1 MEQVLPQKRRIG
13 ISQGE
18 LAGVAILVVGAIL
31 MFWKT
36 TDVRLSA
43 LELRMNGQDKMQE
56 QINLKLD
63 KLQESINTVNLTLK
77 DKVDRKQ

>member
-1 MEQVLPQKRRIG
+1 MEQSLPQKRRIG

-18 LAGVAILVVGAIL
+18 LAGVAILVVGSIL

-43 LELRMNGQDKMQE
+43 LEIRLNGQDKMQE
-56 QINLKLD
+56 QINTKLD

-77 DKVDRKQ
+77 DKVDKKQ

>member
-1 MEQVLPQKRRIG
+1 MEQGLPQKRRLG
-13 ISQGE
+13 ITQGE

-43 LELRMNGQDKMQE
+43 LEIRLNGQDKMQE
-56 QINLKLD
+56 QINTKLD
-63 KLQESINTVNLTLK
+63 KLQERINTVNLTLK
-77 DKVDRKQ
+77 DKVDKKQ

>member
-1 MEQVLPQKRRIG
+1 MEQTLPQKKRLG

-18 LAGVAILVVGAIL
+18 LVGAAILIIGATL

>member
-1 MEQVLPQKRRIG
+1 MEQSLPQKRRLG
-13 ISQGE
+13 ISHGE
-18 LAGVAILVVGAIL
+18 LVGAALLIMGATL